1 MIIPYPVAIEGR
13 IHLFSSRTQK
23 LSFQSSKILGW
34 RRPGKIEN
42 CWISKLKSESSSFLF
57 YLGFLSSRAAR
68 KDIAKSEECARR
80 CEKAIAFSNENCWI
94 SKKNE
99 DLRVFFFLP
108 AVISLPSGRYRSE
121 GCEERVLMRRV
132 KTLLMKTA
140 GL

>member
-57 YLGFLSSRAAR
+57 YLSFLSSRAAR
-68 KDIAKSEECARR
+68 KDIAKSEERARR

-94 SKKNE
+94 MIKATVLGCFFRFIK
-99 DLRVFFFLP
+99 VF
-108 AVISLPSGRYRSE
+108 SLPGRPGRYHPVE
-121 GCEERVLMRRV
+121 ATNVVM
-132 KTLLMKTA
+132 
-140 GL
+140 